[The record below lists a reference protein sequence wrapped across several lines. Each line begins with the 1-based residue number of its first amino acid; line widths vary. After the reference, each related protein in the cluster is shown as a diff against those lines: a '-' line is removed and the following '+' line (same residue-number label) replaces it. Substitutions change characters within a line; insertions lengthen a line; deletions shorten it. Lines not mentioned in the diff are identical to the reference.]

1 MGGGGWARP
10 KRTTSY
16 KVINTT
22 DTWKKSQKP
31 FTRCL
36 LKKKQVQICTNKKGL
51 TELYSNRGN
60 ILLSDAIAC

>member
-1 MGGGGWARP
+1 MENGGGWARS

-31 FTRCL
+31 FTRFL
-36 LKKKQVQICTNKKGL
+36 LKKNKYRYAQIK
-51 TELYSNRGN
+51 RGWQN
-60 ILLSDAIAC
+60 YTLIEATFFCQMP

>member
-1 MGGGGWARP
+1 MENGGGWARP

-36 LKKKQVQICTNKKGL
+36 LKKTSTDMHK
-51 TELYSNRGN
+51 
-60 ILLSDAIAC
+60 

>member
-1 MGGGGWARP
+1 MENGGGWARP

-22 DTWKKSQKP
+22 DTWKMSQKP

-36 LKKKQVQICTNKKGL
+36 LKKTSTDMHK
-51 TELYSNRGN
+51 
-60 ILLSDAIAC
+60 

>member
-1 MGGGGWARP
+1 MGGGWARP

-36 LKKKQVQICTNKKGL
+36 LKKTSTDMHK
-51 TELYSNRGN
+51 
-60 ILLSDAIAC
+60 